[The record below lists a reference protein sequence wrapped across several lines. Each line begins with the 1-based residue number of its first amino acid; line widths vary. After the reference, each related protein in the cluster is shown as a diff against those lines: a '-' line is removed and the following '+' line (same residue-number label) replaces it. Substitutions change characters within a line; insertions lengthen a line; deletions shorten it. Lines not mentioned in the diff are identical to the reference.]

1 MPTPLV
7 YMLCGL
13 TGSGKTVCAKR
24 LEAEGCVRLS
34 IDEVVQDR
42 HGRHDIDYPAHDY
55 PRLYDEAVTEVDRRL
70 VEQLEAGQSVVLDHG
85 LWERSNRDR
94 YKRLVEAHGGRWRL
108 IYFKAEPEVLRR
120 RLAERNRRTDANA
133 LTVTDDM
140 LTAFLAR
147 FEAPRGEGE
156 VVLDQSRPE

>member
-13 TGSGKTVCAKR
+13 TGSGKTVYAKR
-24 LEAEGCVRLS
+24 LEAKGCVRLS
-34 IDEVVQDR
+34 IDELVQAR
-42 HGRHDIDYPAHDY
+42 HGRYDVDYPAHDY
-55 PRLYDEAVTEVDRRL
+55 LRFYDEAVTELDRRL
-70 VEQLEAGQSVVLDHG
+70 VELLEAGQSVVLDHG
-85 LWERSNRDR
+85 LWKRSNRDR
-94 YKRLVEAHGGRWRL
+94 YKRMVEAHGGRWRL
-108 IYFKAEPEVLRR
+108 FYFKANPEVLRR

-147 FEAPRGEGE
+147 FEAPVGEGE
-156 VVLDQSRPE
+156 VVLDQSSLE